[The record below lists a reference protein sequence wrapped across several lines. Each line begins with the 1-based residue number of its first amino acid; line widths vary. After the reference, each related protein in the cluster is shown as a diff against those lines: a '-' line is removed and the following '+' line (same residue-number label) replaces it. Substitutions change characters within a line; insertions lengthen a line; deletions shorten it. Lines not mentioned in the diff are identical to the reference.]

1 MNPLKKYFIFAISF
15 LIMFSILQVLSGVLL
30 TATYTPEI
38 TTLWNQSAQLT
49 DEVVMYGTFNP
60 FLITVL
66 TAFLSATIA
75 YFIPNISMKHKQRD
89 N

>member
-1 MNPLKKYFIFAISF
+1 MNPLKKYFLFAISF
-15 LIMFSILQVLSGVLL
+15 LIMFSILQILSGVLL
-30 TATYTPEI
+30 TATYIPDT

-49 DEVVMYGTFNP
+49 DEVVIYGTFNP
-60 FLITVL
+60 FLITLL